1 MESLT
6 DHIDDNFKGELEMAV
21 WEQSKYDSEEQ
32 DFLINGMTVEEF
44 MKNRKKE
51 KEAKQKN
58 GKDEQRD

>member
-1 MESLT
+1 M
-6 DHIDDNFKGELEMAV
+6 DDKIKGELEMAV

-51 KEAKQKN
+51 KEAKQEN
-58 GKDEQRD
+58 GEDEQRD

>member
-1 MESLT
+1 M
-6 DHIDDNFKGELEMAV
+6 DDKTEGEVKMAV

>member
-1 MESLT
+1 MNAKTE
-6 DHIDDNFKGELEMAV
+6 GEVKMAV

-44 MKNRKKE
+44 MKSRKKK

>member
-1 MESLT
+1 
-6 DHIDDNFKGELEMAV
+6 MAV

-51 KEAKQKN
+51 KEAKQEN
-58 GKDEQRD
+58 GEDEQRD

>member
-1 MESLT
+1 M
-6 DHIDDNFKGELEMAV
+6 DDKIKGELEMAV

-58 GKDEQRD
+58 GKDEQRDWISRCR